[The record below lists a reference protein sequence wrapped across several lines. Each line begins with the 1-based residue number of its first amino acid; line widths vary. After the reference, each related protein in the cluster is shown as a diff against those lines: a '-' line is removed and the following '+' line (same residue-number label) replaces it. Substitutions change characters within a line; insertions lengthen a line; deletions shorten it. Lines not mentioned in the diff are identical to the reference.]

1 MRAELEPGGFVDA
14 FVGALAFEPERGAV
28 DAVEALAGAGLPLA
42 VVSNWDVSLAGTL
55 EELGLAEHL
64 RAVVTSAAVGASKP
78 DPAVFAPALA
88 ALGSTPERTL
98 HVGDEDADA
107 EGAAAAGLR
116 YRPAP
121 LAAVAAELLA

>member
-1 MRAELEPGGFVDA
+1 VEPGA
-14 FVGALAFEPERGAV
+14 AA
-28 DAVEALAGAGLPLA
+28 AVEALADAGLPLA
-42 VVSNWDVSLAGTL
+42 VVSNWDVSLGRTL

-64 RAVVTSAAVGASKP
+64 RAVVTSAAAGTSKP
-78 DPAVFAPALA
+78 DPAVFTPALA
-88 ALGSTPERTL
+88 ALGSSPARTL
-98 HVGDEDADA
+98 HVGDEDIDA